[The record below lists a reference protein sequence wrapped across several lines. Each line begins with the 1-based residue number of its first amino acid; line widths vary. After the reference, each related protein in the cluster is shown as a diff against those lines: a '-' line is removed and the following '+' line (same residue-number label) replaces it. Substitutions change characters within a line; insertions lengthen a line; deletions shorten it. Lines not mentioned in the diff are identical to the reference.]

1 MMFIQLV
8 LIIAEAKLENVA
20 NFSPSVCVTR
30 LAVMGK
36 YYKYH
41 RWLCWTLRFQPWS
54 MLKKYREFFFL
65 DMYHDIM
72 DRVRNTAET
81 FQNSCMF
88 KSWWRNTFCTLLYF
102 LSDMAAVSCFLSFL
116 QTHARTHTYT
126 HTVVC
131 VVCRWVHHTLMFKE
145 QGCSCV
151 LWSDPLPKI
160 HPSSPFLIHNHTHTM
175 RRHTHTCAVCADTHT
190 WQGLMTV
197 SDDRCPDSL
206 WVWRHGCACCPA
218 GLWHTMYQHTL
229 RTCHT
234 NTALSARRLLF
245 AATCIFTF
253 AHPPPA

>member
-1 MMFIQLV
+1 
-8 LIIAEAKLENVA
+8 
-20 NFSPSVCVTR
+20 
-30 LAVMGK
+30 
-36 YYKYH
+36 
-41 RWLCWTLRFQPWS
+41 
-54 MLKKYREFFFL
+54 
-65 DMYHDIM
+65 MYHDIM

-102 LSDMAAVSCFLSFL
+102 LCDMAAVSCFLSFL
-116 QTHARTHTYT
+116 QTHAHTHTYT

-190 WQGLMTV
+190 
-197 SDDRCPDSL
+197 
-206 WVWRHGCACCPA
+206 HGRAS
-218 GLWHTMYQHTL
+218 W
-229 RTCHT
+229 
-234 NTALSARRLLF
+234 LSAMTDVLTVCGSGGMVVLVVLQGFDTRCISIHYAHVTLIRLYPL
-245 AATCIFTF
+245 AAFCLQPH
-253 AHPPPA
+253 ASLLPPPSPPPA